1 MYKLSKEGKMAIN
14 SIISNFKFNLS
25 SKKEAIGIQLN
36 DNFARLAFLS
46 KNNSSFHMKT
56 LPFEVEFKKEDI
68 GFKIKEQL
76 IKKGIRTK
84 TAAFSIPISSTLYK
98 NLKLPKMPKKEL
110 KEAIEWN
117 IREEVQNLKGATVFD
132 YAIISEEDNSYNIL
146 VVIAK
151 KSHIDF
157 IFSTAKEIGIKPD
170 IIDSEGIAL
179 FNLAIEQHKKNGGSE
194 EDRSLCVINIDKQD
208 SYLLFKQNNIILQT
222 LDFSVRKY
230 NKANPEEKEAMITK
244 LINELNYFF
253 LTFNEPS
260 KLFTSGYL
268 IDFPEINSYL
278 KSNFGDKFEIED
290 INPLEALDIKEKCE
304 GICGHF
310 SVPFS
315 LAFEELNQ

>member
-1 MYKLSKEGKMAIN
+1 MTITDV
-14 SIISNFKFNLS
+14 ISNFKINLS
-25 SKKEAIGIQLN
+25 IGKKDVIGIQLN
-36 DNFARLAFLS
+36 DNFARFAFLEKS
-46 KNNSSFHMKT
+46 HNSYRISIK
-56 LPFEVEFKKEDI
+56 PFEIEFKKEEA
-68 GFKIKEQL
+68 GLKIKEEL
-76 IKKGIRTK
+76 LKRGIKTK

-98 NLKLPKMPKKEL
+98 NLKLPKMPKKDL
-110 KEAIEWN
+110 KEAVEWN
-117 IREEVQNLKGATVFD
+117 IREEVQTLKGATVFD

-157 IFSTAKEIGIKPD
+157 IFDVAKEAGIKPD

-179 FNLAIEQHKKNGGSE
+179 FNLALQQHEKSGGSE
-194 EDRSLCVINIDKQD
+194 EDRSICVINIDKQD
-208 SYLLFKQNNIILQT
+208 SYLLFKQSNIILQT
-222 LDFSVRKY
+222 LDFNVNKY
-230 NKANPEEKEAMITK
+230 NKAGLEEKENIITK

-290 INPLEALDIKEKCE
+290 INPLTALDIKEKCD

-315 LAFEELNQ
+315 LAYEELNQ

>member
-1 MYKLSKEGKMAIN
+1 MTITDV
-14 SIISNFKFNLS
+14 ISNFKINLAIS
-25 SKKEAIGIQLN
+25 QKEAIGIQLS
-36 DNFARLAFLS
+36 DDFARLAFLS
-46 KNNSSFHMKT
+46 KNHHSFHVKNP
-56 LPFEVEFKKEDI
+56 PFEVEFKKEEA
-68 GFKIKEQL
+68 GFRIKEEL
-76 IKKGIRTK
+76 LKRGIKIK

-98 NLKLPKMPKKEL
+98 NLKLPKMSKKEL
-110 KEAIEWN
+110 KEAVEWN
-117 IREEVQNLKGATVFD
+117 IREEVQNLKGSTVFD
-132 YAIISEEDNSYNIL
+132 YAIISEEENSYNIL

-157 IFSTAKEIGIKPD
+157 VLETAKEAGLKPD

-179 FNLAIEQHKKNGGSE
+179 FNLALEQHKKSGGSE
-194 EDRSLCVINIDKQD
+194 EDKSICIINLDRQD
-208 SYLLFKQNNIILQT
+208 SYLIFRQNNIILQT
-222 LDFSVRKY
+222 LDFNVTKY
-230 NKANPEEKEAMITK
+230 NKASLEEREAIITK

-290 INPLEALDIKEKCE
+290 IDPLMALNIKEKCE

-310 SVPFS
+310 SIPFS